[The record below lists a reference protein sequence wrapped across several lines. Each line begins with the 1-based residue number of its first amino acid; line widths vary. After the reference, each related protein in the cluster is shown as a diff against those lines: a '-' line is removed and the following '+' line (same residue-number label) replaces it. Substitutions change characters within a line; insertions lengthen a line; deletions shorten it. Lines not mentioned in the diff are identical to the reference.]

1 MTAKEI
7 IGNSLIV
14 LPYIIVL
21 VGVIRAAIKY
31 QPNCLE
37 RAERYCDGED
47 V

>member
-7 IGNSLIV
+7 IGNSLII

-21 VGVIRAAIKY
+21 AGVVRAAVNY

-37 RAERYCDGED
+37 RAEKYIDERES
-47 V
+47 